1 MSRLFGVLANRV
13 QWMSQSYTICIF
25 GRLFASTEAKGTAL
39 IRQNSWAGYRPNRF
53 FYKILQCL
61 LLISAIF

>member
-39 IRQNSWAGYRPNRF
+39 IRQKFVSG
-53 FYKILQCL
+53 
-61 LLISAIF
+61 ISS